1 MKKLSVL
8 LLAASMVFGFS
19 AMSAAEDKTIEERV
33 KALEDVIGSFNIY
46 GSARF
51 QTFYNDSNLGPNS
64 DDADLTWDS
73 ASNARMGATVS
84 KEKISGVYEVGL
96 DDDYGVYTRL
106 IYATY
111 NFGAGTL
118 VIGQD
123 YTPLSSMFYSNQ
135 VYGDDLGLTGWGAI
149 YESRIA
155 QIKLMAGGFEIAFVR
170 PSNARLLKGESE
182 AVDKVLKADTD
193 VLMPKIE
200 VRYHLE
206 QEKFFA
212 DVFGGFLS
220 YKLDDIEMSGVNY
233 GDETVNSWVAGI
245 GGGLKLD
252 PAYIRAQAYYAQNAR
267 SFGLD
272 HVNALGAYID
282 SAGKLVD
289 EDNFG
294 AHLVA
299 GTMIDKYTIEAGV
312 GYVTS
317 ERDASGFDKAA
328 AMAYYLNAVIPI
340 YGQFFVVPEIG
351 VLDYG
356 DDEFGNDTDMDTTY
370 FGAKWQINF

>member
-294 AHLVA
+294 AHSL
-299 GTMIDKYTIEAGV
+299 
-312 GYVTS
+312 
-317 ERDASGFDKAA
+317 
-328 AMAYYLNAVIPI
+328 
-340 YGQFFVVPEIG
+340 PEP
-351 VLDYG
+351 
-356 DDEFGNDTDMDTTY
+356 
-370 FGAKWQINF
+370 